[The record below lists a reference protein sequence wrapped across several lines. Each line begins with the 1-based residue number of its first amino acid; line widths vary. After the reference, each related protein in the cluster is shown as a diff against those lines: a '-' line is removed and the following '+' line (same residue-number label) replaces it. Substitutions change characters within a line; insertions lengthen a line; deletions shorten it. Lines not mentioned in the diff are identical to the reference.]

1 MNLVE
6 NFSPLLIN
14 LPVIITLIIITRY
27 IIGFKTW
34 RNYTSL
40 ALALAFF
47 FINMKSSSIV
57 LTFAVWLGLTISI
70 IGIATAT
77 KYLLRKV
84 SMNFYS
90 RIAMMYITA
99 ISSFYLIGVLSH
111 FLFQTNFFFSQEII
125 IAGFLIGSTIDDLAT
140 LQFKKS
146 IAEFLRRLVVSVVL
160 GLIGGLLLTW
170 EWWNAFILNRFEILI
185 LILIVNIIVAN
196 WKNLRLTELLRFRSV
211 TR

>member
-1 MNLVE
+1 MNLAE

-40 ALALAFF
+40 ALALSFF
-47 FINMKSSSIV
+47 FINMRSDSII
-57 LTFAVWLGLTISI
+57 LTTIVWLALSVGI
-70 IGIATAT
+70 IGIATIT
-77 KYLLRKV
+77 KYLLRKI

-90 RIAMMYITA
+90 RIAMMYLTA
-99 ISSFYLIGVLSH
+99 ITFFYLVAIVIS
-111 FLFQTNFFFSQEII
+111 FIFKTNFFYVQEVI
-125 IAGFLIGSTIDDLAT
+125 IAGFLIGSTIDDLAI

-146 IAEFLRRLVVSVVL
+146 TAEFLRRMITSVLL
-160 GLIGGLLLTW
+160 GLVGGLLLTW
-170 EWWNAFILNRFEILI
+170 EWWNAFIVNRFEILI
-185 LILIVNIIVAN
+185 VILIVNIVVAN
-196 WKNLRLTELLRFRSV
+196 WKNLRLTELLRFKSV